1 MPKPKIEIVEE
12 VVSVN
17 DFTISRNSR
26 EDLLEYYSQNTPVR
40 ILDKVNELL
49 ALRCVPTHFPDSD
62 KFCERYGQHEMM
74 SNLVDTFVLKA
85 LDIAIRDI
93 KIDIQ
98 GIENAELWI
107 KLEEEN

>member
-1 MPKPKIEIVEE
+1 MPKPKVVEQLDE
-12 VVSVN
+12 
-17 DFTISRNSR
+17 FTINRNSR
-26 EDLLEYYSQNTPVR
+26 QDLLKYYSQHTPFR

-49 ALRCVPTHFPDSD
+49 ALKNVPTHFNDD
-62 KFCERYGQHEMM
+62 QYELM

-98 GIENAELWI
+98 EIENAELWR
-107 KLEEEN
+107 KLEEDN

>member
-1 MPKPKIEIVEE
+1 MPTPKKE
-12 VVSVN
+12 VD

-26 EDLLEYYSQNTPVR
+26 EDLLKYYSQHTPFR

-49 ALRCVPTHFPDSD
+49 ALKSVPTHFNEDQY
-62 KFCERYGQHEMM
+62 ELM
-74 SNLVDTFVLKA
+74 SSLVDTLVLKA

-98 GIENAELWI
+98 EIENAELWR
-107 KLEEEN
+107 KLEEDN

>member
-1 MPKPKIEIVEE
+1 MPTPKKE
-12 VVSVN
+12 VD

-26 EDLLEYYSQNTPVR
+26 EDLLKYYSQNAPHI
-40 ILDKVNELL
+40 ILDKINELL
-49 ALRCVPTHFPDSD
+49 ALKDVPTHFKDD
-62 KFCERYGQHEMM
+62 QYELM

-98 GIENAELWI
+98 EIENAELWR
-107 KLEEEN
+107 KLEENN

>member
-1 MPKPKIEIVEE
+1 MPTPKKEMD
-12 VVSVN
+12 

-26 EDLLEYYSQNTPVR
+26 EDLLKYYAQHTPFR

-49 ALRCVPTHFPDSD
+49 ALKSVPTHFNDD
-62 KFCERYGQHEMM
+62 QYELM
-74 SNLVDTFVLKA
+74 SSLVDTLVLKA

-98 GIENAELWI
+98 EIENAELWR
-107 KLEEEN
+107 KLEEDN

>member
-1 MPKPKIEIVEE
+1 MPTPKKE
-12 VVSVN
+12 VD

-26 EDLLEYYSQNTPVR
+26 EDLLKYYSQHTPFR
-40 ILDKVNELL
+40 ILDKINELL
-49 ALRCVPTHFPDSD
+49 ALKDVPTHFKDD
-62 KFCERYGQHEMM
+62 QYELM
-74 SNLVDTFVLKA
+74 SNLVDTLVLKA

-98 GIENAELWI
+98 EIENAELWR

>member
-1 MPKPKIEIVEE
+1 MPTPKKEID
-12 VVSVN
+12 

-26 EDLLEYYSQNTPVR
+26 EDLLKYYSLHTPFR
-40 ILDKVNELL
+40 ILDKVNEVL
-49 ALRCVPTHFPDSD
+49 ALKDVPTHFNDD
-62 KFCERYGQHEMM
+62 QYELM
-74 SNLVDTFVLKA
+74 SSLVDTLVLKA

-98 GIENAELWI
+98 EIENAELWR

>member
-1 MPKPKIEIVEE
+1 MPTPKKE
-12 VVSVN
+12 VD

-26 EDLLEYYSQNTPVR
+26 EDLLKYYSQNSPHI
-40 ILDKVNELL
+40 ILDKINELL
-49 ALRCVPTHFPDSD
+49 ALKSVPTHFNDD
-62 KFCERYGQHEMM
+62 QYELM

-98 GIENAELWI
+98 EIENAELWR
-107 KLEEEN
+107 KLEENN

>member
-1 MPKPKIEIVEE
+1 MPTPKKE
-12 VVSVN
+12 VD

-26 EDLLEYYSQNTPVR
+26 EDLLKYYSQHTPFR

-49 ALRCVPTHFPDSD
+49 ALKSVPTHFNDD
-62 KFCERYGQHEMM
+62 QYELM
-74 SNLVDTFVLKA
+74 SSLVDTLVLKA

-98 GIENAELWI
+98 EIENAELWR
-107 KLEEEN
+107 KLEEDN

>member
-1 MPKPKIEIVEE
+1 MPTPKKEMD
-12 VVSVN
+12 

-26 EDLLEYYSQNTPVR
+26 EDLLKYYSQHTPFR

-49 ALRCVPTHFPDSD
+49 ALKDVPTHFNDD
-62 KFCERYGQHEMM
+62 QYELM

-98 GIENAELWI
+98 EIENAELWR

>member
-1 MPKPKIEIVEE
+1 MPTLKKE
-12 VVSVN
+12 V
-17 DFTISRNSR
+17 DDYTISRNSR
-26 EDLLEYYSQNTPVR
+26 QDLLKYYSLHTPFR

-49 ALRCVPTHFPDSD
+49 ALKDVPTHFKDD
-62 KFCERYGQHEMM
+62 QYELM

-98 GIENAELWI
+98 EIENAELWRKI
-107 KLEEEN
+107 EEDN

>member
-1 MPKPKIEIVEE
+1 MPTPKKEMD
-12 VVSVN
+12 

-26 EDLLEYYSQNTPVR
+26 EDLLKYYSQHTPFR
-40 ILDKVNELL
+40 ILDKINELL
-49 ALRCVPTHFPDSD
+49 ALKDVPTHFKDD
-62 KFCERYGQHEMM
+62 QYELM
-74 SNLVDTFVLKA
+74 SGLVDTLVLKA

-98 GIENAELWI
+98 EIENAELWR

>member
-1 MPKPKIEIVEE
+1 MPTPKKE
-12 VVSVN
+12 VD

-26 EDLLEYYSQNTPVR
+26 EDLLKYYSQNAPHI
-40 ILDKVNELL
+40 ILDKINELL
-49 ALRCVPTHFPDSD
+49 ALKSVPTHFNDD
-62 KFCERYGQHEMM
+62 QYELM

-98 GIENAELWI
+98 EIENAELWR
-107 KLEEEN
+107 KLEENN